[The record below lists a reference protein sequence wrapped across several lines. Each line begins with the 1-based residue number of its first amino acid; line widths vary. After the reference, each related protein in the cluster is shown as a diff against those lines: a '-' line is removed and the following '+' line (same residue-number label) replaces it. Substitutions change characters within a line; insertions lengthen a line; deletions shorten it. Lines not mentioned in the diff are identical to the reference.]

1 MTETDENRHYY
12 TCQLLFYSNVSF
24 TVANPSWLIFKA
36 FPDHTN
42 YPQRKFEWVDRR
54 HQTIATTAHGR
65 EVIDDMVG
73 QAAKTVKVFR
83 KDE

>member
-1 MTETDENRHYY
+1 MRIDIITHANYY
-12 TCQLLFYSNVSF
+12 STLMSPSPLQTLHGLF
-24 TVANPSWLIFKA
+24 FKV